1 MTNCAQYLCNIL
13 SKFEL
18 FEFKLFLLLI
28 KIIAFISNTLYIKK
42 HTYHEKQ
49 KLKYQELVPKKESSQ
64 L

>member
-1 MTNCAQYLCNIL
+1 MTNCSQYLRNIL

-28 KIIAFISNTLYIKK
+28 QIISFISNTLYIKK
-42 HTYHEKQ
+42 HTYHEMR